1 MYDQGKIIPGLIIFL
16 ALVTSPF
23 WWQAGKA
30 GEVPKPL
37 IPKDTQCV
45 QSKEEM
51 RTAHMQILN
60 NWRDWVVREAD
71 RVYVTEDGRKFN
83 MSLTNECMRCHND
96 KAKFCDQ
103 CHNYL
108 SVSPYCWDCHLYP
121 QPPKEAK

>member
-30 GEVPKPL
+30 GEAPKPQ

-51 RTAHMQILN
+51 RTTHMQILN
-60 NWRDWVVREAD
+60 DWRDWVVRGTD
-71 RVYVTEDGRKFN
+71 RVYVTGDGRKFN
-83 MSLTNECMRCHND
+83 MSLSNECMRCHND